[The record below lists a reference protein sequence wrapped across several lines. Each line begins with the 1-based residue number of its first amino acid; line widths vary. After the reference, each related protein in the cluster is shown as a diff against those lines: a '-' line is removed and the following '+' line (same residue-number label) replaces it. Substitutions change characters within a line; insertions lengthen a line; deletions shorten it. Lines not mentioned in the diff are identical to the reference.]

1 MYGVIVMRIAVARKD
16 TSPAIVHFGRADNF
30 QVFDVA
36 EDDSGIIKL
45 FETRSTKVPCSTV
58 DHDLDVLQK
67 SAETIKD
74 CGAVIAS
81 GIGPAAIDILAT
93 LHIYPYLLQSGDEK
107 ELANSIVR
115 IRARLLKNRQ
125 IKNNF
130 RNIYAR

>member
-1 MYGVIVMRIAVARKD
+1 
-16 TSPAIVHFGRADNF
+16 
-30 QVFDVA
+30 VFEVG
-36 EDDSGIIKL
+36 EDDSLSIKL
-45 FETRSTKVPCSTV
+45 FETRTTKVPCSTV
-58 DHDLDVLQK
+58 DHDLDALQK
-67 SAETIKD
+67 SAETIQD

-93 LHIYPYLLQSGDEK
+93 LHIYPYLLQSGEEK
-107 ELANSIVR
+107 DLADSIIR